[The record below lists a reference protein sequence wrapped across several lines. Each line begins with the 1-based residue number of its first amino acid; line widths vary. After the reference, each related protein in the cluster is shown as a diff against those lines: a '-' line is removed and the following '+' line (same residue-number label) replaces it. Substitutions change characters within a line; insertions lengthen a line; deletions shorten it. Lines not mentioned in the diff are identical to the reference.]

1 MTDLLGEKTMKSKF
15 KEYFI
20 LNLSLVKK
28 EIVYMALVGIALGVM
43 ERVWP
48 EIWYFGPTTL
58 ILPLFICGI
67 PVFSILYSKT
77 LYQQEAYF
85 YQSFPVSNFEIV
97 ITKTLIPSI
106 GLFMTM
112 CMYSLVSF
120 KYILLLPMG
129 FIVGCL
135 LSSIAFY
142 SISVVNMFKNSMAKK
157 PNAFIFI
164 MIAYFIIVFEAWL
177 LEKIVFNGIF
187 SDMVEIVTLAVLV
200 ILQIG
205 LFTYTNTK
213 NMKRYYRV

>member
-1 MTDLLGEKTMKSKF
+1 MDLLGEKTMKSKF

-28 EIVYMALVGIALGVM
+28 EIVYMALVGIALGIM
-43 ERVWP
+43 ERLWP
-48 EIWYFGPTTL
+48 EIWSYGPTTL
-58 ILPLFICGI
+58 IVPLFICGI
-67 PVFSILYSKT
+67 PLFSILFSKT

-85 YQSFPVSNFEIV
+85 YQSFPVSNLEIV

-106 GLFMTM
+106 GLFITM
-112 CMYSLVSF
+112 CMYSLISF

-164 MIAYFIIVFEAWL
+164 MIAYFIIVFEAYI
-177 LEKIVFNGIF
+177 LEKIIFNGMF
-187 SDMVEIVTLAVLV
+187 SDMVELVILAVLL
-200 ILQIG
+200 ILQIVSF
-205 LFTYTNTK
+205 LYANTQ
-213 NMKRYYRV
+213 NMKKY